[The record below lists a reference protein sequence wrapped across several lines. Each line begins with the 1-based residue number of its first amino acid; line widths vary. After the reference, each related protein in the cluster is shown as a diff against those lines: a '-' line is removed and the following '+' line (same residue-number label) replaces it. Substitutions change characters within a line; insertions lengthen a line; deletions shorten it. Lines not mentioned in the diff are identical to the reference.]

1 MKTLTII
8 IALVSMNFANA
19 MNAPTSEITGLHFV
33 VTTDS
38 ENIKSE
44 NKNLICD
51 TLNENE
57 YALFKS
63 KDYILTCRNRG
74 KYEEKGIHSEVK
86 AFFNSEE
93 ISMDDAYT
101 MMNNK
106 NVQEAKEYAEYS
118 KKRIQEIMK
127 EYAEVNMFYSITV
140 SMGNDS
146 SILNDYTTQY
156 VYSLKESGTTEL
168 LLLGKFVTFT
178 DVKTIYDEMTEKGI
192 INISITASEFG
203 KEIPVSNAVGKEQYY
218 LEQLLAIN
226 K

>member
-1 MKTLTII
+1 
-8 IALVSMNFANA
+8 MNFANA

-38 ENIKSE
+38 ENMNSE
-44 NKNLICD
+44 NKKLICD

-63 KDYILTCRNRG
+63 KDFILTCRN
-74 KYEEKGIHSEVK
+74 KYQFEEKGITSQVK
-86 AFFNSEE
+86 AYFNSEE

-118 KKRIQEIMK
+118 KNRIQEIMK

-140 SMGNDS
+140 SMENDS
-146 SILNDYTTQY
+146 SLLNDYSTQY
-156 VYSLKESGTTEL
+156 VYSLKESGNL
-168 LLLGKFVTFT
+168 QLVSIGKFLTFT
-178 DVKTIYDEMTEKGI
+178 DVKNIYDEMTEKGI
-192 INISITASEFG
+192 VNISITASEFG
-203 KEIPVSNAVGKEQYY
+203 KDIPVSNAVGKEQYY

>member
-1 MKTLTII
+1 MKTLTIL
-8 IALVSMNFANA
+8 IALLSMNFANA

-38 ENIKSE
+38 ENINSE

-51 TLNENE
+51 TLIENE

-63 KDYILTCRNRG
+63 KDYILTCRNRNI
-74 KYEEKGIHSEVK
+74 YAEKGIHAEVR

-106 NVQEAKEYAEYS
+106 NIQESIEYAEYS
-118 KKRIQEIMK
+118 KNRIKEIMK
-127 EYAEVNMFYSITV
+127 EYADVNMFYSITV
-140 SMGNDS
+140 SIGNDT
-146 SILNDYTTQY
+146 SILNDYTSQF
-156 VYSLKESGTTEL
+156 VYSLKEAGKTEL
-168 LLLGKFVTFT
+168 LTIGKFITFN
-178 DVKTIYDEMTEKGI
+178 DVKNIYDEMTQKGI
-192 INISITASEFG
+192 SNISITASEFG
-203 KEIPVSNAVGKEQYY
+203 KDIPVSNAVGKEQYY